1 MSLVSIRRTNE
12 IEKQTTY
19 VYQPP
24 SHRLLYR
31 GSLLIENSSL
41 LLDGLSLSVP
51 LREASKSGNANLIDN
66 PLALALE
73 SMRGRSLL
81 LLGDAQTQ
89 EVYLDRAGEVN
100 V

>member
-1 MSLVSIRRTNE
+1 MSLANIRRANE
-12 IEKQTTY
+12 VEKQTTY

-51 LREASKSGNANLIDN
+51 LGEASKFGNAHLIDN

-81 LLGDAQTQ
+81 LLGDAQPQ
-89 EVYLDRAGEVN
+89 DMYLDRAGEVN

>member
-1 MSLVSIRRTNE
+1 MRRTDD
-12 IEKQTTY
+12 KDGQTTY
-19 VYQPP
+19 VYKPP

-31 GSLLIENSSL
+31 GSLLIEGSTL
-41 LLDGLSLSVP
+41 LLDGLSFSVP
-51 LREASKSGNANLIDN
+51 LKDATGSSNINLLDN

-81 LLGDAQTQ
+81 LLGDAQTRD
-89 EVYLDRAGEVN
+89 VHLDRSGEVS

>member
-1 MSLVSIRRTNE
+1 MSLSRKTNE
-12 IEKQTTY
+12 FPDRQTTY
-19 VYQPP
+19 VYKPP

-31 GSLLIENSSL
+31 GSLLIDGSTL
-41 LLDGLSLSVP
+41 LLDGLSFTVP
-51 LREASKSGNANLIDN
+51 LGGASKPGNANLLDN

-89 EVYLDRAGEVN
+89 DVYLDRVGEVS